1 MKHICRVSFL
11 LAALSVLGVGKASAD
26 TLLSYTFSGPISVSF
41 ELPVNPTVIS
51 FNTGLDFQV
60 TPVDLMINGV
70 ASGDTL
76 VFYSSAL
83 GGAFDAIS
91 SPSTF
96 DAAFAGPQLYSGPES
111 APTMLA
117 MSGVSLM
124 NDIGGTPAGTLTTTT
139 TSTPEPSAIVLLAV
153 GLIAL
158 LGYAFF
164 SKRIN
169 RLSLAVN

>member
-11 LAALSVLGVGKASAD
+11 IAALSVLGVGKASAD
-26 TLLSYTFSGPISVSF
+26 TLLSYSFSGPVSVSF
-41 ELPVNPTVIS
+41 ELPVNPTVTS
-51 FNTGLDFQV
+51 FNTGVDFQV
-60 TPVDLMINGV
+60 TPIDLMINGA
-70 ASGDTL
+70 ASSDTL
-76 VFYSSAL
+76 LFFSTAF

-111 APTMLA
+111 SPTMLA
-117 MSGVSLM
+117 MSGVTLM

-139 TSTPEPSAIVLLAV
+139 TSTPEPSAMMLLAV
-153 GLIAL
+153 GLVAI

-164 SKRIN
+164 SKR
-169 RLSLAVN
+169 RLFLAAN